1 VDSEQEHE
9 VPQFGFHHGGQQ
21 MKALM
26 TTTTIN
32 FADGTSISQTDK
44 KLGRRKA
51 GSWGRTRK
59 AGKRIANKA
68 TRKAGKVNA

>member
-1 VDSEQEHE
+1 
-9 VPQFGFHHGGQQ
+9 

-32 FADGTSISQTDK
+32 FADGTSMSRTDM
-44 KLGRRKA
+44 KLGRRAA
-51 GSWGRTRK
+51 GSWGRTTK

-68 TRKAGKVNA
+68 ARKAAKVIV

>member
-1 VDSEQEHE
+1 
-9 VPQFGFHHGGQQ
+9 

-32 FADGTSISQTDK
+32 FADGTSMSRTDM

-68 TRKAGKVNA
+68 TRKAGKVSV